1 MTLKQVTL
9 AFENCESFDVP
20 ADHIAYLLVSGITTT
35 KFFLHGDEVETAVEC
50 EDFMI
55 HLTKAAGEL
64 LMPSWVTGDESISL
78 ASRLHYRDI
87 VAVILTYENHYEEYR
102 VQWSDVSDTYNDYMS
117 VVDEGDEIHITIHQ

>member
-35 KFFLHGDEVETAVEC
+35 KFFLHGDEVESAAEC
-50 EDFMI
+50 EDFII
-55 HLTKAAGEL
+55 HITKAAGE
-64 LMPSWVTGDESISL
+64 MPMPWAAEDESISL
-78 ASRLHYRDI
+78 ASRLRCRDI
-87 VAVILTYENHYEEYR
+87 VAVILTYENHSEEYR
-102 VQWSDVSDTYNDYMS
+102 VKWSDASDTYNDYMT